1 MELKINKM
9 TRKVLMIIVIV
20 LITVVSFFLYKSVKH
35 TGFKDEKVSLY
46 SYENKGNISYNV
58 FLKPNILYNDNSM
71 GEGSVYLTEFV
82 DYINAIFNYEF
93 KGEKEADIKG
103 SYDITAVAE
112 GYIGERETYK
122 TIWKKE
128 FKLLPKTN
136 FELKDKNLV
145 IKKEI
150 PIKYEEYNNFA
161 KQVIQDSKF
170 GLQVKLLVS
179 MNVNLK
185 ADTGK
190 GIIEEK
196 MSPTMII
203 PLNTNFFEVTGELS
217 KDKPGV
223 IEGTKKIKLPVNKK
237 KVIVYSSLLTVL
249 TAALLFLI
257 FFTSAL
263 TAKDPFIKSLN
274 KIFKNYGDRLVALN
288 DDAAI
293 LNENISNV
301 KSMEDLVKVSDEI
314 GRPIVYKH
322 SYSLKDI
329 NEFYVFDSNQ
339 AYAFNLMNFLKSSD
353 YKEFNKEDKELTE
366 DKSKSKKS
374 ILGFKSALSKKEKSE
389 TKDIKS

>member
-1 MELKINKM
+1 MKLKINKRL
-9 TRKVLMIIVIV
+9 RKVLMVIVIA
-20 LITVVSFFLYKSVKH
+20 LIIVVSFFLYKAVRH
-35 TGFKDEKVSLY
+35 TEFKNEKVSLY
-46 SYENKGNISYNV
+46 NYENKGNISYNV
-58 FLKPNILYNDNSM
+58 FFKPNILYNDNSV
-71 GEGSVYLTEFV
+71 GEGNVYLTEFV
-82 DYINAIFNYEF
+82 DYINAVFNYEF

-103 SYDITAVAE
+103 NYDITAVAE
-112 GYIGERETYK
+112 GYIGEKETYK

-136 FELKDKNLV
+136 FKLKDKSFA
-145 IKKEI
+145 IKKEV

-161 KQVIQDSKF
+161 KQVIEDSKV

-203 PLNTNFFEVTGELS
+203 PLNTSFFEVTGELS
-217 KDKPGV
+217 KNKPGV
-223 IEGTKKIKLPVNKK
+223 IEGTKKIQLPVNKE
-237 KVIVYSSLLTVL
+237 KVMVYSSLLIIL

-257 FFTSAL
+257 FFTSAF
-263 TAKDPFIKSLN
+263 AVDDPFTRSLN

-288 DDAAI
+288 DDAAV

-329 NEFYVFDSNQ
+329 NEFCVFDGNQ
-339 AYAFNLMNFLKSSD
+339 SYVFNLMNFLKDSG
-353 YKEFNKEDKELTE
+353 YKEFNKEEKKPTK
-366 DKSKSKKS
+366 DKSRPKKS

>member
-1 MELKINKM
+1 MKLKINKRL
-9 TRKVLMIIVIV
+9 RKVLMIIVIV
-20 LITVVSFFLYKSVKH
+20 LITTVSFFLYKSVKH

-58 FLKPNILYNDNSM
+58 FLKPNILYNDNSI
-71 GEGSVYLTEFV
+71 GEGNVYLTEFV
-82 DYINAIFNYEF
+82 DYINAVFNYEF

-103 SYDITAVAE
+103 NYDITAVAE
-112 GYIGERETYK
+112 GSIGEKETYK

-128 FKLLPKTN
+128 FELLPKTN
-136 FELKDKNLV
+136 FELRDKDFA

-185 ADTGK
+185 ADTGQ

-203 PLNTNFFEVTGELS
+203 PLNTSFFEITGELS
-217 KDKPGV
+217 KNKPGA
-223 IEGTKKIKLPVNKK
+223 IEGTKKIQVPVNKK
-237 KVIVYSSLLTVL
+237 KVIAYSSLLAIL

-257 FFTSAL
+257 FFTSVF
-263 TAKDPFIKSLN
+263 TADDPFTKSLN

-288 DDAAI
+288 DDAVV

-322 SYSLKDI
+322 SYNLKDI

-339 AYAFNLMNFLKSSD
+339 SYVFNLMNFLKSSR
-353 YKEFNKEDKELTE
+353 YKEFNKEERKPAE

-374 ILGFKSALSKKEKSE
+374 ILGFKPALSNKEKSE

>member
-9 TRKVLMIIVIV
+9 TRKVLMIIVTM
-20 LITVVSFFLYKSVKH
+20 LIIVVSFFLYKSVKH

-71 GEGSVYLTEFV
+71 EEGNVYLTEFV

-112 GYIGERETYK
+112 GYIGEKETYK

-136 FELKDKNLV
+136 FESKDKDLV
-145 IKKEI
+145 IKKEV

-237 KVIVYSSLLTVL
+237 KVIIYSFLLTIL

-257 FFTSAL
+257 LFTSAF
-263 TAKDPFIKSLN
+263 AADDPFIKSLN

-288 DDAAI
+288 DDAAV

-339 AYAFNLMNFLKSSD
+339 SYVFNLMNFLKSSG

>member
-20 LITVVSFFLYKSVKH
+20 LITVVSFFLYKSVRH

-122 TIWKKE
+122 TIWRKE

-223 IEGTKKIKLPVNKK
+223 IEGTKKIKLPVDKK
-237 KVIVYSSLLTVL
+237 KVIMYSSLLTVL

-257 FFTSAL
+257 FFTSAF

-366 DKSKSKKS
+366 DKSKYKKS